1 MKTVIIV
8 GGGFSGAM
16 TAVHLLNDPR
26 AADLRVVLVESRSQ
40 SGLGVAFSAPS
51 PHHLLNVPAGKMSA
65 LPEEPGN
72 FLTWLAAQN
81 IPATP
86 DSFVPRRL
94 YGAYVSDHLARAASA
109 AGDRFVSIVGRVVDL
124 QLAPDR
130 RSARVV
136 LEGER
141 SLSGDWVVLATGN
154 AAPADPLV
162 GFATEL
168 ADGTYTRDPWSID
181 GLSRVPTNAPILL
194 IGAGLTMVDVAVDLH
209 KRGQRGGLIALSR
222 HGRLSQPHLLAHPQ
236 IEVQPPQDLLA
247 GDGRVNQVFRIVR
260 AAIENNRRFGYD
272 WRDTI
277 KSLRPI
283 TTAIWRR
290 FSFPDRARF
299 LRHLQVL
306 WDTHRHQIPPESA
319 EIIRELQQR
328 GEFQVIA
335 GRITAVARSN
345 GGLRVSF
352 RKRGTADTAHV
363 QVGHIVNC
371 TGAQSDVARMSDPL
385 VRRLLGGGLISRDS
399 LGLGVVT
406 GADGSL
412 IDAAGRPSP
421 VLFTVGSWRKAELWE
436 STAVPELRKQAAEL
450 AKRLVD
456 LSLADAH
463 HVRSNGH
470 AQVVRSAAN

>member
-1 MKTVIIV
+1 MRTVIIV

-16 TAVHLLNDPR
+16 TAVHLLNDSR
-26 AADLRVVLVESRSQ
+26 AVDLRVVLVESRSQ
-40 SGLGVAFSAPS
+40 SGLGVAYSAPS
-51 PHHLLNVPAGKMSA
+51 PHHLLNVPAGRMSA
-65 LPEEPGN
+65 LPDVPGD
-72 FLTWLAAQN
+72 FMTWLGAQN

-94 YGAYVSDHLARAASA
+94 YGAYISEHLARAAGSA
-109 AGDRFVSIVGRVVDL
+109 GQRFVSVVGQVVDL
-124 QLAPDR
+124 QLSPDR
-130 RSARVV
+130 KSARVV
-136 LEGER
+136 LEGDR
-141 SLSGDWVVLATGN
+141 SLSGEYVVLATGHS
-154 AAPADPLV
+154 APANPLA
-162 GFATEL
+162 GFAAEL
-168 ADGTYTRDPWSID
+168 ADGTYTRDPWAID

-222 HGRLSQPHLLAHPQ
+222 HGRLSQPQLLTHPQ
-236 IEVQPPQDLLA
+236 IEVQPPQELLA
-247 GDGRVNQVFRIVR
+247 GDGRVNQVFRVVR

-283 TTAIWRR
+283 TAPIWRR
-290 FSFPDRARF
+290 FSFADRARF

-319 EIIRELQQR
+319 EIIRDLQKR
-328 GEFQVIA
+328 GEFQVVA
-335 GRITAVARSN
+335 GRITAVARSS

-352 RKRGTADTAHV
+352 RKRGSGDIAHV

-385 VRRLLGGGLISRDS
+385 VRRLLGGGLISRDP

-406 GADGSL
+406 AEDGSL
-412 IDAAGRPSP
+412 IDAAGRPSG

-463 HVRSNGH
+463 NVRSNGH
-470 AQVVRSAAN
+470 AQVVRLAAN